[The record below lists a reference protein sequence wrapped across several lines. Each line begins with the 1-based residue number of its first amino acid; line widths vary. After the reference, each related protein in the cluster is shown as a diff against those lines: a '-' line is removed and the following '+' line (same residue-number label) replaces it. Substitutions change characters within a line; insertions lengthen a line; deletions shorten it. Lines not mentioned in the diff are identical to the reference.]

1 MSSPWLF
8 RFSILLS
15 IGFLFVLT
23 LGAVVTNQFA
33 SAASTASAS
42 TAFAIHR
49 HAAETLG
56 LLVLV
61 LAIWVTFGG
70 ARGSGR
76 SLAKRLAWSA
86 VAGVII
92 EVLLG
97 AASVPLTPGV
107 AFGHAFFGQI
117 VFGIVVAVTVLAW
130 PGWGVAPTPLA
141 DKGWPSLRGLSRN
154 TIVLIVIQIILG
166 AAFRHNF
173 AGVLWHILGAF
184 LVVLFVVGLLV
195 LLTQTQ
201 GGQSLRP
208 AVIALGVLL
217 GVQVTL
223 GMVLISISDQSK
235 HPEVVLYSTVA
246 HVLTGASTFAVTI
259 VMAMMIRR
267 SVGRP
272 EPKAA

>member
-1 MSSPWLF
+1 MNNSWLF

-15 IGFLFVLT
+15 IAFLFVLT
-23 LGAVVTNQFA
+23 LGAVVTDQFSMTPA
-33 SAASTASAS
+33 SAAGS

-49 HAAETLG
+49 HAAETVG
-56 LLVLV
+56 LLVLA

-70 ARGSGR
+70 SGQ
-76 SLAKRLAWSA
+76 SMAKKLAWSA
-86 VAGVII
+86 VAGVIV
-92 EVLLG
+92 EGLLG
-97 AASVPLTPGV
+97 AASVPLTPGM
-107 AFGHAFFGQI
+107 AFVHAFFAQI
-117 VFGIVVAVTVLAW
+117 VFGMVIAVTVLTW
-130 PGWGVAPTPLA
+130 PRWCEAPTPLA

-154 TIVLIVIQIILG
+154 TVVLFVIQVILG
-166 AAFRHNF
+166 AAFRHGL

-184 LVVLFVVGLLV
+184 LVVLFGVGLLV

-208 AVIALGVLL
+208 AVITLGVLL

-235 HPEVVLYSTVA
+235 HPELVLYSTAA

-259 VMAMMIRR
+259 LTTMMIWRN
-267 SVGRP
+267 VGAA
-272 EPKAA
+272 KAA